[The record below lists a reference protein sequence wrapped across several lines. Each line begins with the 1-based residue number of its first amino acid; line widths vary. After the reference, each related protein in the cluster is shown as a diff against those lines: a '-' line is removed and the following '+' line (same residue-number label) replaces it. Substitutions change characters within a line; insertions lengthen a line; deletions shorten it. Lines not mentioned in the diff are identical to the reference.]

1 MPKDKNERIAERKKR
16 IRDRR
21 ANFTLNNKLID
32 AMRSWLENNRN
43 VPLETIQDFDTFVK
57 AFGLPAKNGVSIRAS
72 EVPAGV
78 QEQMLDYVHRVFFE
92 QDNENGF
99 NNFMDYLYHFAPNEF
114 RANGKSF
121 TELAEEVMPGSLK
134 GKNIDAYARMDN
146 WFEHKGLFDNWF
158 SDMSEVINGK
168 KDVDPTNFL
177 RLLIQANRLDRY
189 IKGHEKDFDRF
200 DYFKDL
206 LYVKK
211 PGRKNESQI
220 NPEII
225 KKLNGM
231 GINTRE
237 ITGAFYAG
245 ADHNE
250 NGTLYTKDTEYPST
264 NLDEQSARK
273 VVESVDSVA
282 SAVLVK
288 FAIDKLGAYKRRFIT
303 TRDQDGKVVE
313 KVIIDGEK
321 KPLAYNEL
329 SKADQKLLA
338 KLMCRSDEDVKE
350 VFDKVATRAQ
360 SVYDLVMRHVDD
372 DLLKFRPFI
381 KNKDRI
387 VPEDMYANKKDSTIP
402 TEYDIHINNLI
413 NTILNNSIK
422 YGAFAKPV
430 DEKFGDVEFEFA
442 LAQSLT
448 DPKVTTLFSQ
458 AALNSFVE
466 GETMGQPKL
475 YQTKYPKSYVEYST
489 GDGKKVQEPAGKVK
503 RYLSGGLVNLNGRI
517 YPVANLPVRPALKG
531 EFEANDQFELCISDE
546 EFADV
551 IKQLGVDNEMSFGD
565 ITRKDI
571 SVGKNTLALDLVE
584 HATKTI
590 VDISTQNKIEF
601 TRTVEEEQANLK
613 PLDAHSLSYTAKD
626 NKYHFIDFSCFKDP
640 GPYNE
645 IREQAFKQVKDM
657 NTILNALRIFEE
669 RYESAFAEDYAQRQQ
684 TLADQNAVTQEVMSH
699 YRDNQ
704 AAKEEQQAVV
714 FNAEQAEKES
724 VVNDLKNEATD
735 WTKDKEARLNE
746 ITEEDPQLSLDF
758 EQEEQDLAEEPAEA
772 PVEAP
777 AQEEATE
784 EIPQDYVIEN
794 PVLDISPEIIDE
806 IRAAEEQ
813 VEIPTDEIYLDDDDV
828 EIYPEDDRAKQANE
842 AEQAQDAFIKN
853 KTTKR
858 RVRTAVVQEGV
869 TSKQIVGKGAVEETE
884 NGKTV
889 YYIKDEETGE
899 LTQTSRKSYKALTQ
913 TVQVDTKDQPELGL

>member
-72 EVPAGV
+72 EVPVGV

-92 QDNENGF
+92 QDNEDGF

-134 GKNIDAYARMDN
+134 GKNIDAYARMDS

-158 SDMSEVINGK
+158 SDMSEVVNGK
-168 KDVDPTNFL
+168 KDIDSTNFL

-189 IKGHEKDFDRF
+189 IKGHKDDFDRF

-211 PGRKNESQI
+211 PGRKGESQI
-220 NPEII
+220 NPETI
-225 KKLNGM
+225 KKLNEM

-288 FAIDKLGAYKRRFIT
+288 FAIDKLGAYKRKFIT
-303 TRDQDGKVVE
+303 TRDQDDKVVE
-313 KVIIDGEK
+313 KVIIEGEK

-338 KLMCRSDEDVKE
+338 KLMCRSDEDLKE

-503 RYLSGGLVNLNGRI
+503 RYVSGGLVNLNGRL

-551 IKQLGVDNEMSFGD
+551 IKQLGVDNKMSFGD

-571 SVGKNTLALDLVE
+571 SIGKNTLALDLVE

-590 VDISTQNKIEF
+590 VDISTQDKVEF

-669 RYESAFAEDYAQRQQ
+669 RYESEFKEDYALRQQ
-684 TLADQNAVTQEVMSH
+684 TVADQNATTQEVLNH
-699 YRDNQ
+699 YRDKQ
-704 AAKEEQQAVV
+704 ADKEEQQAVV

-724 VVNDLKNEATD
+724 VVNDLKDQATD

-777 AQEEATE
+777 AQEEVTE
-784 EIPQDYVIEN
+784 ETSQDYVIEN

-828 EIYPEDDRAKQANE
+828 EIYPEDDKAKQANE
-842 AEQAQDAFIKN
+842 AEEAHEAFIKN
-853 KTTKR
+853 KPTKR

-869 TSKQIVGKGAVEETE
+869 TSKEIVGKGAVEETE

-913 TVQVDTKDQPELGL
+913 KVQVDTKDQPELGL